1 MRNPY
6 VSILILVAA
15 IMAAPAAVAQDG
27 AGSDFDRQELET
39 FLEARAEVL
48 DIQKE
53 YSSRLQSVE
62 DDQEVADLQSEAREK
77 MAAAVRDSGLTIDEF
92 NRIAQAAQNDPEVA
106 AELESLA
113 D

>member
-6 VSILILVAA
+6 VSILILLAA
-15 IMAAPAAVAQDG
+15 LLVMPAAVAEN
-27 AGSDFDRQELET
+27 GSGGDFERQELET

-48 DIQKE
+48 NIQEE

-62 DDQEVADLQSEAREK
+62 NDQEVADLQTEAREK
-77 MAAAVRDSGLTIDEF
+77 MVAAVEDAGLTVDEF
-92 NRIAQAAQNDPEVA
+92 NRIAQAAQNDPDVA

-113 D
+113 E